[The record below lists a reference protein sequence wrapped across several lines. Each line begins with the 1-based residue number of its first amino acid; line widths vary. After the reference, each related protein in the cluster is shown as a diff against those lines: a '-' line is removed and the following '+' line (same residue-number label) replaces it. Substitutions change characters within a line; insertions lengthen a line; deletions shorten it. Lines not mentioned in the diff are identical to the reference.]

1 MHNYSPED
9 LIQYL
14 YNETTPETT
23 AAIELAL
30 QQDWTLR
37 EKLSV
42 LKLSAERL
50 NSIKVAPRTEIIL
63 SVLKYAAK
71 ETAISTS
78 K

>member
-1 MHNYSPED
+1 MHKYSPED

-42 LKLSAERL
+42 LKLSGERL
-50 NSIKVAPRTEIIL
+50 NSIKVSPRTEVVL
-63 SVLKYAAK
+63 SVLKYAARE
-71 ETAISTS
+71 ETIS

>member
-1 MHNYSPED
+1 MHNYSPEE

-14 YNETTPETT
+14 YNETSSQTT

-42 LKLSAERL
+42 LKASAERL
-50 NSIKVAPRTEIIL
+50 NSIVETPRTETIL
-63 SVLKYAAK
+63 SILKYASK
-71 ETAISTS
+71 EETISS

>member
-1 MHNYSPED
+1 
-9 LIQYL
+9 L
-14 YNETTPETT
+14 YNETSPQTT

-42 LKLSAERL
+42 LKASAGRL
-50 NSIKVAPRTEIIL
+50 NSIVEAPRTEIVL
-63 SVLKYAAK
+63 SILKYAAK
-71 ETAISTS
+71 EETIST